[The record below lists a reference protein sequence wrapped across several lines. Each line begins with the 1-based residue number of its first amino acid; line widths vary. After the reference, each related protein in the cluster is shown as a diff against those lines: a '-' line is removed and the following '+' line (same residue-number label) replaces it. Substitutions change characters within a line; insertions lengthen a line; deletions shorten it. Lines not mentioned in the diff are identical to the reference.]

1 MACAMLKLTP
11 KKLMNDLNTFGFMF
25 EAMVE
30 RDLSIYAQSL
40 NAKLFHCQ
48 D

>member
-1 MACAMLKLTP
+1 MACAMLNLNP
-11 KKLMNDLNTFGFMF
+11 NKLMKDLNTFGFLF

-40 NAKLFHCQ
+40 DAKIYH
-48 D
+48 